1 MATADVRLF
10 RGHQRHGR
18 VDLPCGRV
26 VGETARVEITTASQS
41 PEPPS
46 MLAANAI
53 ADALEAARSGE
64 IVRRYQERPTPLVR
78 DRRKGFRTGRLD
90 LVLAGHFDLMDA

>member
-1 MATADVRLF
+1 
-10 RGHQRHGR
+10 
-18 VDLPCGRV
+18 
-26 VGETARVEITTASQS
+26 
-41 PEPPS
+41 